1 MKRKSNGSTQA
12 GAKKPTSPARAR
24 REKYKVQAI
33 ELYLKGHTQQKVRDI
48 MEEETG
54 HNFGLHTIHRFIQE
68 AQKDWR
74 ANKEEMLTAHK
85 EIELEKINR
94 IESEFW
100 GAWERSKAN
109 AKSTSETK
117 TKGKPGTESATP
129 GKLATTSKKTEER
142 NSNGDPRFM
151 EGALRCVEMRNKLLG
166 IEVPQIQIN
175 NNNTATSTGNKVVRN
190 IVFKT
195 RVTTSEQDV
204 EKEDADD

>member
-1 MKRKSNGSTQA
+1 MKRNLNGNASTSV
-12 GAKKPTSPARAR
+12 KKNSPARAR

-33 ELYLKGHTQQKVRDI
+33 ELYLKGHTQQKVRDL
-48 MEEETG
+48 MEELTG
-54 HNFGLHTIHRFIQE
+54 HNFGTTTIHKFIQE
-68 AQKDWR
+68 AQAEWRENKD
-74 ANKEEMLTAHK
+74 KMLSSHK
-85 EIELEKINR
+85 EMELEKINR
-94 IESEFW
+94 IEAEFW

-117 TKGKPGTESATP
+117 TKAKPGAEIATP

-175 NNNTATSTGNKVVRN
+175 NNNSANSTGNKVVRN

-195 RVTTSEQDV
+195 RVTTSEQEV
-204 EKEDADD
+204 EKDDSDD